1 MMFNLFIKIIILI
14 SLSSAQIME
23 APSVSREDSF
33 SLINFNLEA
42 EELNLAANKALVIS
56 SDSRAVFYKKEADT
70 IQAIASITKLMT
82 ALVFLDNN
90 PGWEKTYTIKREDN
104 VEGGRLHLFL
114 GEEVYI
120 RDLLATSLVASD
132 NGATQALVH
141 ASGLSMEEFVA
152 AMNEKA
158 KKLSLFKTNFVDPIG
173 LSDYNVST
181 AKEVALL
188 AKEALNNPEISK
200 LTQQKEYQ
208 FKTLNGRD
216 KKIES
221 TNYLLFSE
229 NGNDF
234 SILGSKTG
242 YTEEAGYCF
251 VGRFQN
257 PDGREV
263 ISVVLG
269 SDGKNERFKESRVL
283 INWVFNNYSWKIS

>member
-1 MMFNLFIKIIILI
+1 MLNLFIKIIVLV
-14 SLSSAQIME
+14 SLSSAQMVE
-23 APSVSREDSF
+23 VPNFNKEDS
-33 SLINFNLEA
+33 SLLMNFNLEA
-42 EELNLAANKALVIS
+42 NELSLTASKALVIS
-56 SDSRAVFYKKEADT
+56 SDSRAVFYEKEADT
-70 IQAIASITKLMT
+70 VQAIASITKLMT

-90 PGWEKTYTIKREDN
+90 PGWEETYTIRREDN

-141 ASGLSMEEFVA
+141 ASGLSTEEFVV

-188 AKEALNNPEISK
+188 AKEALNNPEISR

-242 YTEEAGYCF
+242 YTEAAGYCF

>member
-1 MMFNLFIKIIILI
+1 MLNLFIKIIVLV
-14 SLSSAQIME
+14 SLSSAQMME
-23 APSVSREDSF
+23 VPNFNKEDS
-33 SLINFNLEA
+33 SLLMNFNLEA
-42 EELNLAANKALVIS
+42 NELSLTASKALVIS
-56 SDSRAVFYKKEADT
+56 SDSRAVFYEKEADT
-70 IQAIASITKLMT
+70 VQAIASITKLMT

-90 PGWEKTYTIKREDN
+90 PGWEETYTIRREDN

-141 ASGLSMEEFVA
+141 ASGLSTEEFVV

-188 AKEALNNPEISK
+188 AKEALNNPEISR

-208 FKTLNGRD
+208 FKTLNGRN

-242 YTEEAGYCF
+242 YTEAAGYCF

>member
-1 MMFNLFIKIIILI
+1 MLNLFIKIIVLV
-14 SLSSAQIME
+14 SLSSAQMVE
-23 APSVSREDSF
+23 VPNFNKEDSSF
-33 SLINFNLEA
+33 LMNFNLEA
-42 EELNLAANKALVIS
+42 EELGLAANKALVIS
-56 SDSRAVFYKKEADT
+56 SDGRAVFYEKEADT

-90 PGWEKTYTIKREDN
+90 PGWEETYTIRREDN
-104 VEGGRLHLFL
+104 IEGGKLHLFL

-141 ASGLSMEEFVA
+141 ASGLSTEEFVV

-188 AKEALNNPEISK
+188 AKEALNNPEISR

-242 YTEEAGYCF
+242 YTEAAGYCF

>member
-1 MMFNLFIKIIILI
+1 MLNLFIKIIVLV
-14 SLSSAQIME
+14 SLSSAQMVE
-23 APSVSREDSF
+23 VPNFNKEDS
-33 SLINFNLEA
+33 SLLMNFNLEA
-42 EELNLAANKALVIS
+42 NELSLTASKALVIS
-56 SDSRAVFYKKEADT
+56 SDSRAVFYEKEADT
-70 IQAIASITKLMT
+70 VQAIASITKLMT

-90 PGWEKTYTIKREDN
+90 PGWEETYTIRREDN

-141 ASGLSMEEFVA
+141 ASGLSTEEFVV

-188 AKEALNNPEISK
+188 AKEALNNPEISR

-208 FKTLNGRD
+208 FKTLNGRN

-242 YTEEAGYCF
+242 YTEAAGYCF